1 MLAKINRLKKRKEF
15 NYIYKKGQVAHAVDF
30 SVHFVRAFKPY
41 AQIGISVSK
50 TVGNSVV
57 RSRVK
62 RIISEACRLDIDK
75 FAVKNYVITAKPP
88 IVDKKSTDI
97 EAELLALLKKN
108 HLLKEGNSTEQAKQ
122 QNEQKFKTLQ
132 TKVGGEKVKQQN
144 TTKNED
150 KKPLNQG
157 TPKSQTSQTQAV
169 KPETEKIEKKTPL
182 KNLGEQKVKTLQTK
196 AGEQKANGQKLAEIA
211 INSAKK
217 PKDGKAKRGKN
228 V

>member
-1 MLAKINRLKKRKEF
+1 MLSKINRLKKRKEF
-15 NYIYKKGQVAHAVDF
+15 NYIYKKGQVAHGVDF

-62 RIISEACRLDIDK
+62 RIISEACRLNIDK

-88 IVDKKSTDI
+88 IVDKKSTEI

-108 HLLKEGNSTEQAKQ
+108 HLLKEGNLTQAVKQ
-122 QNEQKFKTLQ
+122 ETNTTKNVDKKPLKILGEQKTQNARTKT
-132 TKVGGEKVKQQN
+132 GGEKVNQQN
-144 TTKNED
+144 KKDSLQKTAEGKTNTKIGE
-150 KKPLNQG
+150 G
-157 TPKSQTSQTQAV
+157 KSQ
-169 KPETEKIEKKTPL
+169 
-182 KNLGEQKVKTLQTK
+182 
-196 AGEQKANGQKLAEIA
+196 QKLAKTA
-211 INSAKK
+211 KNSAKK
-217 PKDGKAKRGKN
+217 PKSGDAKGGKN